1 MNTTLFAD
9 DACLSFGH
17 TSPHFIETF
26 VNSQL
31 AKAEVWFSLNCLAL
45 NISKTHYMLLHR
57 RKKAVA
63 DIDLKLNGVQITRE
77 REVKYLG
84 VILDEKL
91 TWKSHTV
98 YINNKLS
105 KCLWALCKLRH
116 YTNIETLKL
125 IYYSLAHPHLQYCL
139 SSWGG
144 TSNSNLNP
152 LLIRQKRMIRII
164 MNKPFRSPSSPLFFE
179 LKVLKLH
186 ELYKFRIAILMFNN
200 KSGKF
205 QMPQSLVPL
214 SNLHTHD
221 TRLRANQNYVIP
233 PAHTNLKKTSFSYVG
248 PRIWQDIPSDLKS
261 SSEFVFK
268 RKVKDFFLQNY
279 IDA

>member
-1 MNTTLFAD
+1 
-9 DACLSFGH
+9 
-17 TSPHFIETF
+17 
-26 VNSQL
+26 
-31 AKAEVWFSLNCLAL
+31 
-45 NISKTHYMLLHR
+45 MLLHR
-57 RKKAVA
+57 RKKAVD

-200 KSGKF
+200 KSGKV

-214 SNLHTHD
+214 TNLHTHD

-279 IDA
+279 I